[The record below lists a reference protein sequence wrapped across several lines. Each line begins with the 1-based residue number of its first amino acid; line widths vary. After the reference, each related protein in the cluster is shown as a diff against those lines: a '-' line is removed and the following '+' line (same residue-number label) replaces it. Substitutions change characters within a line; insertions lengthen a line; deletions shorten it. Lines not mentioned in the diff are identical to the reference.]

1 MKPILLIAC
10 GNRLRGDD
18 GLGWVLADRLAPV
31 LQEAA
36 IIRTQQ
42 LTPELAEPAS
52 LARLLVVV
60 DASYVGRPG
69 SWRVEAVVASG
80 GQFTRAR
87 LGHQFTP
94 ECLLAYTAALYQS
107 VPRMLLVS
115 MTGGA
120 FGFGERLTESVE
132 AGLPEL
138 IEFMREL
145 VKIAEE

>member
-1 MKPILLIAC
+1 MNPILLIAC

-18 GLGWVLADRLAPV
+18 GLGWVIADRLAPI

-52 LARLLVVV
+52 LARLVVVV
-60 DASYVGRPG
+60 DASYIGNPG
-69 SWRVEAVVASG
+69 SWCVEEVVAG
-80 GQFTRAR
+80 GGNFATGQ

-107 VPRMLLVS
+107 TPRMLLVS
-115 MTGGA
+115 MAGGA
-120 FGFGERLTESVE
+120 FGFGEKLTESVE
-132 AGLPEL
+132 TGLPEL
-138 IEFMREL
+138 IAFMSEQ